1 MTRIRLCER
10 RAPLIYGGARIATF
24 NYTCLLEISDVQIG
38 EGTHTVIMEKN
49 RMQLFSAVQQ
59 FWDEKFVAGK

>member
-1 MTRIRLCER
+1 LTC
-10 RAPLIYGGARIATF
+10 AGAGSTAF
-24 NYTCLLEISDVQIG
+24 NYTYLLEISDVQIG

-59 FWDEKFVAGK
+59 FLDEKFVAGK